1 MALRVWLPLNG
12 NINNYG
18 ISDLTFTNTST
29 SNTTSSASGK
39 IGSCYTNNSN
49 TAGGLLSNQ
58 TINLGSKQSM
68 CCWVKFNSFYS
79 AASLTGIGGQHRYYD
94 KAPSNMG
101 LTAKYLS
108 ATTGKLSI
116 NTAVGT
122 SRTYNTYCGNTTL
135 NSGTWYHVAY
145 TYDGTTI
152 SLYVNGILDGTFNI
166 PNMVVKAD
174 YIHLFS
180 WSANGVSDKAIHGN
194 YKLNGSLND
203 FRAYDHCLSPKEV
216 KEISK
221 GLCLHYKLDG
231 VCNTIDSTE
240 WDCSGFG
247 NNGTKSGSITTI
259 DSGGRYSKAYNF
271 NGNLSNY
278 ISATVNNLV
287 NVINSQRLTVS
298 YWCYDTNSGGS
309 SNACPVCIGSA
320 ATQNKL
326 LLLHANAAYGIG
338 LCFYSNDLWNT
349 STKLT
354 PNTWNLLTFVINNGT
369 RSIYLNGNKI
379 SSATYSSNLSVGTPL
394 ILGIGKDPIRNS
406 YQLSG
411 SISDLRI
418 YATPLSDA
426 DIKELY
432 NTPLSIDNVGNMH
445 TYEFKEIE

>member
-12 NINNYG
+12 DINNYG
-18 ISDLTFTNTST
+18 ISDITFTNTST
-29 SNTTSSASGK
+29 SNTTNSASGK
-39 IGSCYTNNSN
+39 TGSCYTNNSN
-49 TAGGLLSNQ
+49 TVGGLLSNQ
-58 TINLGSKQSM
+58 TINLGLKQSM

-108 ATTGKLSI
+108 ATTGKLSV

-180 WSANGVSDKAIHGN
+180 WSSSGASDKAIHSD

-203 FRAYDHCLSPKEV
+203 FRVYDHCLSPKEV

-247 NNGTKSGSITTI
+247 NNGTKNGSITVSNDT
-259 DSGGRYSKAYNF
+259 GRYSSSYKFGTTSSKIKLPAFSYSGLANSYSFSWWQKNTGSGNMPWGFSDGNRLNLYHTTNLCWNTGDGGGNPFKDSSGTAIPNTRLCDSTWHHCVVTGNGSTTKLYIDGIYAGAATTYKAIT
-271 NGNLSNY
+271 GTQIY
-278 ISATVNNLV
+278 ISG
-287 NVINSQRLTVS
+287 
-298 YWCYDTNSGGS
+298 WD
-309 SNACPVCIGSA
+309 
-320 ATQNKL
+320 
-326 LLLHANAAYGIG
+326 
-338 LCFYSNDLWNT
+338 T
-349 STKLT
+349 STSY
-354 PNTWNLLTFVINNGT
+354 TFSG
-369 RSIYLNGNKI
+369 
-379 SSATYSSNLSVGTPL
+379 SNLS
-394 ILGIGKDPIRNS
+394 DF
-406 YQLSG
+406 
-411 SISDLRI
+411 RI
-418 YATPLSDA
+418 YATVLSDA

-432 NTPLSIDNVGNMH
+432 NTPLSIDNVGNMY